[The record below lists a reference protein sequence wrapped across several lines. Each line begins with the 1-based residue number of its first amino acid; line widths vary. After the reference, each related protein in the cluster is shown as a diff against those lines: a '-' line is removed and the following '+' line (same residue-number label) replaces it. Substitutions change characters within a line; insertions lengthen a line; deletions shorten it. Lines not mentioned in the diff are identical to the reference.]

1 MWWTEKRVAQALE
14 RVSELLREGALLWM
28 VFGVLDRVVA
38 ERLTAAWL
46 LGNVVCSIAVWVFGV
61 YIELRRID

>member
-1 MWWTEKRVAQALE
+1 MWWTKKRIDQAFE

-38 ERLTAAWL
+38 ERLTAIWFL
-46 LGNVVCSIAVWVFGV
+46 SNVGSSVAIWVLGV